1 MQHNLVV
8 DRVTKTFGE
17 LKANDA
23 VTLRI
28 HKGTVHAVL
37 GENGAGKSTL
47 MNVLYG
53 LYQPDQGRILI
64 DGKEVRIESPRSAL
78 EHGIGMVHQHFM
90 LVGPLT
96 VTENVILGLRH
107 GGASLDLAG
116 HGKRLAELSASFG
129 FDVDP
134 SEQVWKL
141 LMGQQ
146 QQVEILKLLYRN
158 AEILILDEPTSVLT
172 PSETQPFFDVLRRL
186 KEAGKS
192 ILFITHKLEEVMD
205 VADEVTV
212 MRGGR
217 VTATLK
223 TDASDVGEL
232 ARLMVGRDI
241 VFDLSRGAG
250 GFGPVVLEV
259 EGLRAKGDRGI
270 VALDDVSFAVHAGE
284 ILGIAGVDGNGQ
296 NELAEVIAGLRP
308 YHTGSIRVSG
318 KDIADASVTE
328 RKHELKMGYVPE
340 DRHRVGLDLN
350 HSVAINLMLRSM
362 WWPPFARW
370 GFLNFTAVK
379 ANAERLVERYDVR
392 LRSIEQNAKLLS
404 GGNQQK
410 LILAREI
417 DDDPEI
423 LVVAQPCKGLDVGAI
438 EFVQKTLLE
447 QREKGVA
454 ILYISTELE
463 HIMSICDRIAVMS
476 RGRITGILKPQEA
489 TPERLGILM
498 AGASRD
504 VA

>member
-1 MQHNLVV
+1 MGHHLVV
-8 DRVTKTFGE
+8 DRVTKTFGN

-28 HKGTVHAVL
+28 HKGAVHAVL

-53 LYQPDQGRILI
+53 LYRPDEGRILI
-64 DGKEVRIESPRSAL
+64 DGQEVEIENPRSAL

-90 LVGPLT
+90 LVGPLS

-107 GGASLDLAG
+107 GRASLDLAG
-116 HGKRLAELSASFG
+116 HGKRIAELSASFG

-134 SEQVWKL
+134 SQPVWKMP
-141 LMGQQ
+141 MGRQ

-158 AEILILDEPTSVLT
+158 VEILIFDEPTSVLT
-172 PSETQPFFDVLRRL
+172 PSETGPFFDVLRRL
-186 KEAGKS
+186 KEAGKT

-205 VADEVTV
+205 IADEVTV

-223 TDASDVGEL
+223 TAATDAREL
-232 ARLMVGRDI
+232 ARLMVGRDV
-241 VFDLSRGAG
+241 VFDISRSASH
-250 GFGPVVLEV
+250 FGPVILDV
-259 EGLRAKGDRGI
+259 EGLKAKGDRGI
-270 VALDDVSFAVHAGE
+270 DAVDDVSFAVRAGE

-296 NELAEVIAGLRP
+296 AELAEVIAGLRP
-308 YHTGSIRVSG
+308 HQAGTIRVSG
-318 KDIADASVTE
+318 TDIADTSVTE
-328 RKHELKMGYVPE
+328 RKHRMKMGYVPE
-340 DRHRVGLDLN
+340 DRHRVGLDLDQ
-350 HSVAINLMLRSM
+350 SVAVNLMLRSF
-362 WWPPFARW
+362 WRRPFARW
-370 GFLNFTAVK
+370 GFLNFAAIK
-379 ANAERLVERYDVR
+379 SNAERLVKRYDVR
-392 LRSIEQNAKLLS
+392 LRDIDQNARLLS

-417 DDDPEI
+417 EDDPAI
-423 LVVAQPCKGLDVGAI
+423 LIVAQPCKGLDVGAI

-463 HIMSICDRIAVMS
+463 HIMAVCDRIAVMS
-476 RGRITGILKPQEA
+476 RGRITGILTPREA

-498 AGASRD
+498 AGASRE